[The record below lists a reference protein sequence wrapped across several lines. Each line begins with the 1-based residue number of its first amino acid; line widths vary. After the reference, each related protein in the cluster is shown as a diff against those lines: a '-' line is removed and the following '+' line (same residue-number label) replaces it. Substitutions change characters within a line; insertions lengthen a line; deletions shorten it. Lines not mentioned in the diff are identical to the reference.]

1 MGCEYKEV
9 DSLICLESFLEAMVL
24 YIESWM
30 TNKLDKW
37 GETTTSQEK
46 ELSSTCESV
55 DEAVWETECF
65 YNV

>member
-1 MGCEYKEV
+1 
-9 DSLICLESFLEAMVL
+9 
-24 YIESWM
+24 M